1 MNERKVLLLLLVLAL
16 LPLGVFAG
24 GKAEPQVTGT
34 YEWKFAHEEPPGVYQ
49 DEYAKEF
56 ARRMAE
62 KSGGKI
68 TINVFPLGTLGGDL
82 DVFEACT
89 EGAIEFVISSPGVAA
104 TIVPEAQF
112 LLLHF
117 LFSDNMEVN
126 KKVISNKNSVAFKG
140 ITDAY
145 AKKNVKTL
153 GYWSEGYFSWTCNRP
168 ITKLADFQGVKFRT
182 MRSPLIV
189 DSYRAYGANPTP
201 MPFAEVYSGLQ
212 LKMIDGQENPDYYIY
227 ANKLFQVQDYVIIAK
242 HALFMNATI
251 VNQKFFDSLP
261 KDVQKMIVDTVDG
274 MYTWAEDWGAKF
286 NAEAVDKM
294 VKERPELKVIRL
306 TAEQRKPFAQAAASV
321 RQDYI
326 NLMEDKALAKKL
338 LDAIVKEIADAE
350 KSAK

>member
-1 MNERKVLLLLLVLAL
+1 MRRVLLVLLVLAL
-16 LPLGVFAG
+16 LPMGAFAG

-68 TINVFPLGTLGGDL
+68 KIDVFPLGTLGGDL

-89 EGAIEFVISSPGVAA
+89 EGSIEFVISSPGVAA

-117 LFSDNMEVN
+117 LFSDDMEVN

-140 ITDAY
+140 ITEAY
-145 AKKNVKTL
+145 AKKNVKAL

-168 ITKLADFQGVKFRT
+168 LTKLSDFQGVKFRT

-189 DSYRAYGANPTP
+189 ESYRAYGANPTP

-227 ANKLFQVQDYVIIAK
+227 SNKLFQVQDYVILAR
-242 HALFMNATI
+242 HAVFMNATI

-261 KDVQKMIVDTVDG
+261 KDIQKMIVDTVDG
-274 MYTWAEDWGAKF
+274 MYEWAEDWGAKF
-286 NAEAVDKM
+286 NADAVDKM
-294 VKERPELKVIRL
+294 LAERPDLKVIRL
-306 TAEQRKPFAQAAASV
+306 TEEQRKPFAEAAAKV
-321 RQDYI
+321 REEYI
-326 NLMEDKALAKKL
+326 SLMEDKAMARKL

-350 KSAK
+350 KSVKK